1 MNINNSNDLNNKDPI
16 ENNPIENDPI
26 ENDPIENDPIE
37 NDPIENNLTKL
48 ETTKVLTILQSSF
61 TDNYLISIII
71 GAGNTDSDLIRHQ
84 PRYNIAFGGICLETN
99 DETGLYGF
107 SYYYPSNQ
115 FSQTIDI
122 LGDQIGLIAVD
133 WSVCCDLS
141 FIDIKTLLDKINS
154 SGSIYIP
161 LRNIKT
167 VFGQYL
173 DDILNRSTEIKE
185 LNMKIINK
193 MLTNSK
199 INMEIMMNNSELLY
213 PINKYN
219 LTDPGDRIYDIS
231 YAKFTKI

>member
-1 MNINNSNDLNNKDPI
+1 MDLNNSNNL
-16 ENNPIENDPI
+16 IENDLIKDDLTKDDLIKDDLTENDLI
-26 ENDPIENDPIE
+26 END
-37 NDPIENNLTKL
+37 LTEL
-48 ETTKVLTILQSSF
+48 ETTKLLTILQSSF

-84 PRYNIAFGGICLETN
+84 PRYNIALGGICLETN

-107 SYYYPSNQ
+107 PYYYPSNQ

-122 LGDQIGLIAVD
+122 LNDQIGLIAVD
-133 WSVCCDLS
+133 WSVCCNLS
-141 FIDIKTLLDKINS
+141 FLDIKTLLDKINS

-173 DDILNRSTEIKE
+173 DDILNSSAIIKE
-185 LNMKIINK
+185 SNMNIINK
-193 MLTNSK
+193 MLSNTK
-199 INMEIMMNNSELLY
+199 INMEIKMNNSELLY

-219 LTDPGDRIYDIS
+219 LTDPEDRIYKIS
-231 YAKFTKI
+231 YAKFTKNY

>member
-1 MNINNSNDLNNKDPI
+1 MDLNNSNDLNNKDPI
-16 ENNPIENDPI
+16 ENDH
-26 ENDPIENDPIE
+26 
-37 NDPIENNLTKL
+37 IENNLTEL
-48 ETTKVLTILQSSF
+48 ETAKVLTILQSSF

-84 PRYNIAFGGICLETN
+84 PRYNIAFGGICLEIN
-99 DETGLYGF
+99 DDKGLFGF
-107 SYYYPSNQ
+107 PYYYPSNQ

-122 LGDQIGLIAVD
+122 LGDQIGIIAVD

-141 FIDIKTLLDKINS
+141 FLEIKTLLNKINS

-173 DDILNRSTEIKE
+173 DDILNSSAIIKE
-185 LNMKIINK
+185 SNMKIINK
-193 MLTNSK
+193 MLSNSK
-199 INMEIMMNNSELLY
+199 INMEIKMNNSELLY

-219 LTDPGDRIYDIS
+219 ATDSEDRICDIS
-231 YAKFTKI
+231 YAKFTRMI